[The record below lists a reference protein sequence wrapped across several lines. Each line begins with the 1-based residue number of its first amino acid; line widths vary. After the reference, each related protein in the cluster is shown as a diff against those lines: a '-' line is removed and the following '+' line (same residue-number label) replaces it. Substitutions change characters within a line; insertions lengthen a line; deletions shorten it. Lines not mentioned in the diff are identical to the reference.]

1 MSRATWRGSFRLGNL
16 IMPVKLF
23 AATKPTDP
31 DFTLVHQSDM
41 APVKRQS
48 VCSVDGKVLKAD
60 EIARAIEHNGTY
72 VDITSIDV
80 PLSHVERDII
90 VRQFATP
97 SHVHSLYYDK
107 PYYLAPELGGEMA
120 YAILRNA
127 LKKANKIAVVTYSTY
142 GKAHLGIIGPSD
154 GIMILQ
160 QLKYATELMPR
171 RDIKIPSLPQPSP
184 AQIDLAVN
192 LIEKYTTDFYLDDYR
207 NEQLDSLV
215 ELIEQAKKGIAI
227 ARPKD
232 IAPEVTPENKLT
244 STLRHLLE
252 GNEKKLV

>member
-1 MSRATWRGSFRLGNL
+1 MTRATWRGNFRLGDL
-16 IMPVKLF
+16 VMPVKLF
-23 AATKPTDP
+23 TATKPTDP
-31 DFTLVHQSDM
+31 DFTLVHQADM
-41 APVKRQS
+41 APVKRQT

-60 EIARAIEHNGTY
+60 EIARAIEHNGEY
-72 VDITSIDV
+72 INMSDVEV
-80 PLSHVERDII
+80 PLPHVERDII

-97 SHVHSLYYDK
+97 NHVHSLYYDK
-107 PYYLAPELGGEMA
+107 PYYLGPEQGGEMA

-127 LKKANKIAVVTYSTY
+127 LKKANKIAVVTYSIY

-154 GIMILQ
+154 SVMILQ
-160 QLKYATELMPR
+160 QLKYATELIGK
-171 RDIKIPSLPQPSP
+171 RDIIVRSLPQPSP

-215 ELIEQAKKGIAI
+215 ELIEQAKKGINTV
-227 ARPKD
+227 RPKE
-232 IAPEVTPENKLT
+232 IASETTPENKLT
-244 STLRHLLE
+244 STLRHLLD